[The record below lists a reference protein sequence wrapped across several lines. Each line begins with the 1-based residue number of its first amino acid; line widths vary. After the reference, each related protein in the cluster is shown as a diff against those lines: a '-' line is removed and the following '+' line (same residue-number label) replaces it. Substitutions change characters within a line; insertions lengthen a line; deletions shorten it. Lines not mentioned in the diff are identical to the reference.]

1 MFGRRLI
8 AVGLCGAAGLVIAAC
23 GGETNPATNV
33 TSTSATL
40 NAHASCQ
47 AGESG
52 KWWFRWRPTGN
63 PWRETPRNSYD
74 CATDDAQDMSANL
87 TGLTPATEYEYQVCA
102 KPTNPFVAVC
112 ANADGHADNA
122 DRDPGEPTTHF
133 TTLRGPPQPRSTFNP
148 AASPPPA
155 TGGIVVRSDTAADPD
170 AHHLW
175 GVQYACAN
183 DSRVT
188 NPQTGGDPGPTASG
202 APQGNSAYRRLT
214 VYDGDN
220 YSGERCELGYN
231 EWDGGLA
238 TPSDQYGAFYNYFEG
253 DRRTTYF
260 SVRLPDNFPLNATK
274 WQGVGQMKQAAPNC
288 NTGAIPVLSF
298 SAYNGVWRMDHTS
311 IDNQSSD
318 SELWETPAQKN
329 VWTQIKV
336 DALYSRDP
344 SIGWVQY
351 SIDSNGDGDFSDPGE
366 VSPVFHTNTLM
377 VNNNCTFSSDSY
389 TLGPGGSIPSHL
401 RVGLYHN
408 PSIPCPAPSGC
419 SVDIDNVQVVRP

>member
-1 MFGRRLI
+1 MFGRRLT
-8 AVGLCGAAGLVIAAC
+8 AVGLCGAAGLVFAAC

-40 NAHASCQ
+40 NAHASCH

-74 CATDDAQDMSANL
+74 CATDDAQDVSANL

-122 DRDPGEPTTHF
+122 DRDPGEPTTRF
-133 TTLRGPPQPRSTFNP
+133 TTLSGPPQPRSAFNT

-202 APQGNSAYRRLT
+202 TPQGNSAYRKLT

-238 TPSDQYGAFYNYFEG
+238 TPSDQYGTLYNYFEG
-253 DRRTTYF
+253 DRRTTYI
-260 SVRLPDNFPLNATK
+260 SVRFPDNFPLGTSD
-274 WQGVGQMKQAAPNC
+274 WQGFGQMKQAAPNC
-288 NTGAIPVLSF
+288 DPSVIPVLSF
-298 SAYNGVWRMDHTS
+298 SAYNNVIRFDHTP
-311 IDNQSSD
+311 NGASSD
-318 SELWETPAQKN
+318 SELWETPTQKN
-329 VWTQIKV
+329 VWTRVVI
-336 DALYSRDP
+336 DAYYSADP
-344 SIGWVQY
+344 SKGWVQY
-351 SIDSNGDGDFSDPGE
+351 TVNG
-366 VSPVFHTNTLM
+366 VASPVFHTNTLHY
-377 VNNNCTFSSDSY
+377 NGNCTY
-389 TLGPGGSIPSHL
+389 GPLGPGGSIPSHL
-401 RVGLYHN
+401 RVGLYHET
-408 PSIPCPAPSGC
+408 SIPCPAGC
-419 SVDIDNVQVVRP
+419 SVDIDNVEVARP

>member
-8 AVGLCGAAGLVIAAC
+8 AVGLCGAASLVLAAC
-23 GGETNPATNV
+23 GGETSPPTNV

-40 NAHASCQ
+40 NAHVSCD

-52 KWWFRWRPTGN
+52 KWWFRWRPTGGA
-63 PWRETPRNSYD
+63 WRETPRNSYD
-74 CATDDAQDMSANL
+74 CATDDARDVSANL
-87 TGLTPATEYEYQVCA
+87 TGLTPATAYAYQVCA

-122 DRDPGEPTTHF
+122 DRNPGEPTTRF
-133 TTLRGPPQPRSTFNP
+133 ITPSGAPQPRGAFNP
-148 AASPPPA
+148 PA
-155 TGGIVVRSDTAADPD
+155 NGIVVRSDTAADPD

-175 GVQYACAN
+175 GVRYACAN

-188 NPQTGGDPGPTASG
+188 NPQSGGDPGPTASG
-202 APQGNSAYRRLT
+202 APQGNNAYRKLT

-238 TPSDQYGAFYNYFEG
+238 TPSDQNGTFYTYSEG
-253 DRRTTYF
+253 ERRTTYF

-288 NTGAIPVLSF
+288 DPSDIPVLSF
-298 SAYNGVWRMDHTS
+298 SAYNGVWSFWHTP
-311 IDNQSSD
+311 NRASSD

-329 VWTQIKV
+329 VWTRLKI
-336 DALYSRDP
+336 DAYYSADP
-344 SIGWVQY
+344 SKGWVQY
-351 SIDSNGDGDFSDPGE
+351 TVNG
-366 VSPVFHTNTLM
+366 VTSPVFHTNTLHY
-377 VNNNCTFSSDSY
+377 NGNCTY
-389 TLGPGGSIPSHL
+389 GLLGPGRSIPSHL
-401 RVGLYHN
+401 RVGLYHES
-408 PSIPCPAPSGC
+408 SIPCPAGC
-419 SVDIDNVQVVRP
+419 SVDIDNVEVTRP